1 MGLRSFFTR
10 RRAPAAAE
18 PSAVVVA
25 PEREPL
31 SPAQLADLEA
41 AWAELQQAAKE
52 AGVTPFNACTRDGS
66 RWQDDPQS
74 VRAMAETIR
83 RTQKY
88 TAEGTQDGP
97 QR

>member
-18 PSAVVVA
+18 SSAALVA
-25 PEREPL
+25 TEPEPL

-41 AWAELQQAAKE
+41 AWAELRQAATE
-52 AGVTPFNACTRDGS
+52 AGVVSLQACTRDGS

-83 RTQKY
+83 HTQNY
-88 TAEGTQDGP
+88 TAGGVQTGP
-97 QR
+97 ER

>member
-1 MGLRSFFTR
+1 MGLRSFFTL

-25 PEREPL
+25 TEREPL
-31 SPAQLADLEA
+31 TPAQLADLEA
-41 AWAELQQAAKE
+41 AWAELQQAAKG
-52 AGVTPFNACTRDGS
+52 AGVPSFRACTRDGS
-66 RWQDDPQS
+66 RWQDDPES

-88 TAEGTQDGP
+88 TAEGPQGGP
-97 QR
+97 ER

>member
-10 RRAPAAAE
+10 RQTPTAAE
-18 PSAVVVA
+18 SPALVVA
-25 PEREPL
+25 TEREPL
-31 SPAQLADLEA
+31 TPAQLADLEA
-41 AWAELQQAAKE
+41 AWAELQQATKE
-52 AGVTPFNACTRDGS
+52 AGVTPLHACTRDGS